1 MTAEEIKQYLDPYRT
16 LALKI
21 DISCNYE
28 IHFLSEIEYSF
39 IFSCKELGIS
49 WDSNGTILEDGYNCN
64 AFELFQECEV
74 NVYELKK
81 EMDGESSLLPDSRSM
96 LKEALQKYNSE
107 NNFFYV
113 EFSNQDWREAH
124 EFCDGFDEINVSV
137 TFEDESRFILQ
148 WHEASYSIRLEN
160 PKGFSKYFHLA
171 SVPGKKGYYNFLA
184 IGADVQSSL
193 NEIDRLY
200 SQFGFSFSGI
210 ADDIITACEN
220 GRTFRCKLR
229 RTSPY
234 RLSAEDSNDI
244 LDFNEEHVSPL
255 FTIKYRII
263 PALTGAVTFVDESGN
278 TDFDSAFANIDEYT
292 ESEDSDIDI
301 NGIARMSFATA
312 YDKYHDFDEVTG
324 FVKYVRD
331 YVINHSKDARKTFR
345 KIIDQVL
352 ALVVYV
358 NEMTLLALALLID
371 DIVPDEEIL
380 KLFEERGFIAQVI
393 KLKELAEK
401 GDAIENREKAMECLK
416 VLGLE
421 ESASFDDVKKT
432 YHNLALKF
440 HPDTLASK
448 DLAPELISLA
458 QEQFSKYEEAY
469 EFLSYY
475 FSKQ

>member
-1 MTAEEIKQYLDPYRT
+1 M
-16 LALKI
+16 
-21 DISCNYE
+21 
-28 IHFLSEIEYSF
+28 
-39 IFSCKELGIS
+39 
-49 WDSNGTILEDGYNCN
+49 
-64 AFELFQECEV
+64 
-74 NVYELKK
+74 
-81 EMDGESSLLPDSRSM
+81 
-96 LKEALQKYNSE
+96 
-107 NNFFYV
+107 
-113 EFSNQDWREAH
+113 
-124 EFCDGFDEINVSV
+124 
-137 TFEDESRFILQ
+137 
-148 WHEASYSIRLEN
+148 
-160 PKGFSKYFHLA
+160 
-171 SVPGKKGYYNFLA
+171 
-184 IGADVQSSL
+184 
-193 NEIDRLY
+193 
-200 SQFGFSFSGI
+200 
-210 ADDIITACEN
+210 
-220 GRTFRCKLR
+220 
-229 RTSPY
+229 
-234 RLSAEDSNDI
+234 
-244 LDFNEEHVSPL
+244 
-255 FTIKYRII
+255 
-263 PALTGAVTFVDESGN
+263 DESGN

-358 NEMTLLALALLID
+358 NEMTLLALSLLID

-380 KLFEERGFIAQVI
+380 KLFEEKGFIAQVI